1 MEREWEIDVSVS
13 DIGSIFTLLGI
24 AVTSAV
30 IGAAEIAYTMLWIT
44 SAYERNGKD
53 FFLDLLYA
61 TSYTWTAEY
70 VILAGSVI
78 LVSAIVFFATMSAS
92 LVYLNLLSTKKR
104 RLNLNPLFGL
114 FFLGLLLLV
123 VTLLSAIMLRYS

>member
-1 MEREWEIDVSVS
+1 MAREWELDVSVS

-30 IGAAEIAYTMLWIT
+30 IGAAEIAYTMLWVT

-70 VILAGSVI
+70 VIVAGSVI
-78 LVSAIVFFATMSAS
+78 LVSAIIFLLTMSIS
-92 LVYLNLLSTKKR
+92 LVYLNNLSTKKR
-104 RLNLNPLFGL
+104 RPNLNPLFGL
-114 FFLGLLLLV
+114 YFLGLLLLI

>member
-1 MEREWEIDVSVS
+1 MEREWEIDVKVS

-30 IGAAEIAYTMLWIT
+30 IGAAEIAYTMLWVT

-70 VILAGSVI
+70 VIVAGSVI
-78 LVSAIVFFATMSAS
+78 LVSAIIFLLAMSIS

-104 RLNLNPLFGL
+104 KSNLNPLFGL
-114 FFLGLLLLV
+114 FFLGLLLLI

>member
-1 MEREWEIDVSVS
+1 MDREWEIDVKVS
-13 DIGSIFTLLGI
+13 DIGSVFTLLGI
-24 AVTSAV
+24 AMTSAV
-30 IGAAEIAYTMLWIT
+30 IGAAEIAYTMLWVT

-70 VILAGSVI
+70 VIVAGSVI
-78 LVSAIVFFATMSAS
+78 LVSAIIFLVTMSIS
-92 LVYLNLLSTKKR
+92 LIYLNNLSTKKKKP
-104 RLNLNPLFGL
+104 NLNPLFGL
-114 FFLGLLLLV
+114 FFLGLLLLI